1 METIICCGLRLKH
14 RFQLRIFETI
24 LREFLKSFLL
34 HIQLWLDVLD
44 LQVGV
49 DELEF
54 LVILIHWFP
63 FLLFREFVGFLL
75 WVIIQAI
82 KLAQL
87 LLWHYISWQ
96 ERHAEF
102 EVVYIEAANAP
113 TRTPPL
119 PAHFLHFLPLSTM
132 AESTDN
138 DICTICQEPYRAGD
152 AVRTLPCD
160 HSFHSICVDQWLISD
175 HGDCPLCKQA
185 IVSE

>member
-82 KLAQL
+82 KACPITSLALHQL
-87 LLWHYISWQ
+87 A
-96 ERHAEF
+96 RAPCG
-102 EVVYIEAANAP
+102 VRGRVY
-113 TRTPPL
+113 
-119 PAHFLHFLPLSTM
+119 
-132 AESTDN
+132 
-138 DICTICQEPYRAGD
+138 
-152 AVRTLPCD
+152 
-160 HSFHSICVDQWLISD
+160 
-175 HGDCPLCKQA
+175 
-185 IVSE
+185 

>member
-96 ERHAEF
+96 EPWSSRSCILRLRMLQHA
-102 EVVYIEAANAP
+102 
-113 TRTPPL
+113 L
-119 PAHFLHFLPLSTM
+119 LHFLHTFFTFYPCLQWRKALTM
-132 AESTDN
+132 TYVPFAKSLTE
-138 DICTICQEPYRAGD
+138 QEM
-152 AVRTLPCD
+152 
-160 HSFHSICVDQWLISD
+160 Q
-175 HGDCPLCKQA
+175 
-185 IVSE
+185 